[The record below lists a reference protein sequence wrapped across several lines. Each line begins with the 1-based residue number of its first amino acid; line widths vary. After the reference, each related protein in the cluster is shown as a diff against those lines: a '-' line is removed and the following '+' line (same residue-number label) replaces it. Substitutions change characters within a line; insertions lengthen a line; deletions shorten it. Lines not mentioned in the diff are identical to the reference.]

1 METFI
6 FRPYVGWVGG
16 FLVVDTYYIV
26 EDSAIMDEAK
36 GNHEPGGEVAEKS
49 NSSSSR
55 ADAVFQSA
63 SNEVEDMT
71 SATSAPAGAI
81 RPIDRGVVHQICS
94 GQV

>member
-1 METFI
+1 M
-6 FRPYVGWVGG
+6 
-16 FLVVDTYYIV
+16 